1 MNIYILLFCI
11 YVSIVC
17 SGGYRSHR
25 SHRSYRSYRS
35 HRSHRHYEF
44 AFINARRPQLNINA
58 KQNIIINLDDIIR
71 LYKSKCLIEMMTHIM
86 PPLSRYENIEFVIS
100 EAKLNE
106 VFVNKNQ
113 LMVKSSNL
121 SNLYH
126 DCALQD
132 LKILG
137 EKINAD
143 FSVIYVNQE
152 SAENNDKYII
162 KNYLAL
168 DYYISRIASISNDA
182 AAASISSDAYAVAA
196 TNYSDAYAVASDAYT
211 VASDAYTVAT
221 NYSDAYT
228 VATNYSDAYAVASDA
243 YAVASDAY
251 AVATNYSDAYAVAA
265 AATTSNIDIIKN
277 AGISLLKPYWNLS
290 LPIKI
295 LKLKKNRKMSF
306 RKISW
311 IKYDTNI
318 LHIYNTSTFFIG
330 S

>member
-17 SGGYRSHR
+17 NGGHR
-25 SHRSYRSYRS
+25 SHGHHSHGHHSRHS

-113 LMVKSSNL
+113 LMIKSSNL

-168 DYYISRIASISNDA
+168 DYYISRMASISNDA
-182 AAASISSDAYAVAA
+182 VATTSSDAAATTSSDAAAVAA
-196 TNYSDAYAVASDAYT
+196 
-211 VASDAYTVAT
+211 
-221 NYSDAYT
+221 
-228 VATNYSDAYAVASDA
+228 
-243 YAVASDAY
+243 
-251 AVATNYSDAYAVAA
+251 
-265 AATTSNIDIIKN
+265 TSNIDIIKN